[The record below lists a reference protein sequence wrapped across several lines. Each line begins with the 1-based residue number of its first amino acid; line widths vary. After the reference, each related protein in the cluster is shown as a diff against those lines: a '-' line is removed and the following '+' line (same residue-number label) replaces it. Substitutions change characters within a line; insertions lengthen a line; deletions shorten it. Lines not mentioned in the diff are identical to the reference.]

1 MKNKFIL
8 ILIAVIAAI
17 ILIPIPIKKLFKSKD
32 VYRSINSSINNNK
45 NYFSDYSTEEN
56 TVIYYIPHPDDETLS
71 MGISILNDIKDD
83 KNVQVVL
90 FTEGEDSGAISNI
103 NTKINRYH
111 IIFRKY
117 HTIDRRDM
125 ANARLVEF
133 MRASLILGIK
143 PKNIHFEDFRSGKL
157 TELECKQTMLKYKK
171 MFPNSSGRT
180 TSTFDVNPDHR
191 HLGQAL
197 FKLNEEGIIKDAAFF
212 LSPEEWDKTIYGK
225 INNVVTSID
234 MKSIEVPIKGS
245 NPNLTLAFLDAL
257 NSYNLWNPR
266 DADYAV
272 GYNSVKDYFAN
283 VTQHKVSMLIPVK
296 DIKVMDEGLI
306 EVPPYRTYSQN
317 TMNTIVK
324 RILLTI
330 QHISNIWLKI
340 GNIGL

>member
-8 ILIAVIAAI
+8 ILIAVIVAI
-17 ILIPIPIKKLFKSKD
+17 ILIPIPIKKLFKIK
-32 VYRSINSSINNNK
+32 YIYGNINSSISNNK
-45 NYFSDYSTEEN
+45 NYLSDYSTEEN

-71 MGISILNDIKDD
+71 MGIPILNDIKNK

-103 NTKINRYH
+103 NTKIDRYH

-117 HTIDRRDM
+117 HVIDRRDM
-125 ANARLVEF
+125 ANARVVEF

-143 PKNIHFEDFRSGKL
+143 PKNIHFENFRSGKL

-171 MFPNSSGRT
+171 MFPNSACRT

-197 FKLNEEGIIKDAAFF
+197 FKLHKEGIIKDAAFF

-225 INNVVTSID
+225 INNIVTPID
-234 MKSIEVPIKGS
+234 MKKIEEPIKGS
-245 NPNLTLAFLDAL
+245 NPNLTLAFVDAL
-257 NSYNLWNPR
+257 NSYNLWNPT

-272 GYNSVKDYFAN
+272 GYNSVKDYFDN
-283 VTQHKVSMLIPVK
+283 VTKCKISMLIPVK
-296 DIKVMDEGLI
+296 DIKVIDEGPI
-306 EVPPYRTYSQN
+306 AVPPYRTYLQN

-324 RILLTI
+324 RVLLTI
-330 QHISNIWLKI
+330 QDISNLWLKI